1 MKKFFIFLLVILMLA
16 TQIPTV
22 FAAGSA
28 SVKGPGTVRAG
39 DTIEISFTAGGGIYG
54 GQGKISYDESK
65 LKFKKKKILNHNSK
79 TC

>member
-1 MKKFFIFLLVILMLA
+1 MKKFILYLLVVLLLT

-54 GQGKISYDESK
+54 GQGKISYDEGK
-65 LKFKKKKILNHNSK
+65 LKFKTYHNLK
-79 TC
+79 EHNQ